1 MINRNLVIIGGGP
14 AGLAAAKSAYDN
26 GERDIL
32 ILERENVLGG
42 ILNQCIHNGFGL
54 HTFKEELTGPE
65 YAKRYIDEV
74 EKRGIEYKLETT
86 VLKVGT
92 DKVVTA
98 VNERD
103 GLMKIQAKAII
114 FACGCRERPRGG
126 INVAGSRCAGI
137 FSAGTAQKLINIDG
151 YMPGKEVVILGSGDI
166 GLIMARRMT
175 FEGAKVKAVVEL
187 MPYSSGLN
195 RNIVQ
200 CVKDFDIPLMFSHTV
215 VDIKGE
221 GRVTGVV
228 IAQVDDKLQPIM
240 STAKEIPCDT
250 LLLSIGLIPQ
260 NELATGADVTLSPIT
275 GGAVVDENMMTSVD
289 GVFECGNVLHVH
301 DLVDFV
307 SKESEEAGRS
317 AAEFI
322 KTGSVD
328 RNYVETRGVD
338 GVRYVVPQRLSKDCK
353 ADKLQM
359 KLRVGNVFKNV
370 RLVVEADGEEIYSK
384 KKQIVTP
391 GEMES
396 IVLNEDQIVKA
407 VKCKMLS
414 VALRG

>member
-1 MINRNLVIIGGGP
+1 
-14 AGLAAAKSAYDN
+14 
-26 GERDIL
+26 
-32 ILERENVLGG
+32 
-42 ILNQCIHNGFGL
+42 
-54 HTFKEELTGPE
+54 
-65 YAKRYIDEV
+65 
-74 EKRGIEYKLETT
+74 
-86 VLKVGT
+86 
-92 DKVVTA
+92 
-98 VNERD
+98 
-103 GLMKIQAKAII
+103 
-114 FACGCRERPRGG
+114 
-126 INVAGSRCAGI
+126 
-137 FSAGTAQKLINIDG
+137 
-151 YMPGKEVVILGSGDI
+151 MPGKEVVILGSGDI

-240 STAKEIPCDT
+240 STAKEISCDT

-260 NELATGADVTLSPIT
+260 NETLLAGADVTLSPIT

-396 IVLNEDQIVKA
+396 IVLNEDQIGKA

-414 VALRG
+414 VALRGVKIMKEMICICCPMGCRLSVDDSDKNDIKVSGNTCPRGAKYARDEVICPKRMVTSVVEVEGGEIGMVSVKTSDSIPKDRMFDALKLLDNLLIPAPVKLGQVIVENVLGLGVDFVATKDVPKKLFSIRSIS